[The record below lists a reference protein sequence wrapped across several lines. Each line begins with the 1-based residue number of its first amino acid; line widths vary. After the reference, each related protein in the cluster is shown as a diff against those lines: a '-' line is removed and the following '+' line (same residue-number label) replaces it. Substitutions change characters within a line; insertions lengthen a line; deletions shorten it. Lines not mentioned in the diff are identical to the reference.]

1 MLEFREG
8 ELTSCCQHDVLLLQR
23 MKEDAAVENGT
34 NAKKAKQN
42 TLGFSCPRTSI
53 AQDGVKRD
61 LRLQCDDTGAEHSQ
75 AI

>member
-23 MKEDAAVENGT
+23 MKDAAVEIGT

-42 TLGFSCPRTSI
+42 TLGFSCPRAPV
-53 AQDGVKRD
+53 AQDGEKRD
-61 LRLQCDDTGAEHSQ
+61 LRLQHDDTGAEHSQ